1 MFTFSSQQPPLKSP
15 EKDYLSKFY
24 NRKKLKIKTKT
35 GQKLAGPYYT
45 NNNLNTVYV
54 RII

>member
-24 NRKKLKIKTKT
+24 NCKKQKIKKT

-45 NNNLNTVYV
+45 NDNLNTVYV